1 MTLRARRRS
10 ELQPSELS
18 GLTCVTADMFG
29 VSSSVAD
36 MDVLSDL
43 LLVRSNPVLESLAG
57 LTSLTSIAAAPGGR
71 RTITRVT

>member
-1 MTLRARRRS
+1 
-10 ELQPSELS
+10 
-18 GLTCVTADMFG
+18 MFG
-29 VSSSVAD
+29 VSSSMAD